1 MGVFTCEV
9 EHVSPISAAKF
20 YKAVVEDC
28 VTLWPKAMPKIIKS
42 VEFTEGDGGPGT
54 ICKLTLL
61 KGYWMSQ
68 VDAIDKA
75 KFEFK
80 YTVIEGMILGNQLEK
95 IYNDLKVVER
105 EDGGCIVKKII
116 KFYTKD
122 NEIYDE
128 KNLKFNKDKTLLF
141 FKTLEDFLLANP
153 DYN

>member
-61 KGYWMSQ
+61 KGYSTSQ
-68 VDAIDKA
+68 IDAINKE
-75 KFEFK
+75 KFVLK
-80 YTVIEGMILGNQLEK
+80 YNVIEGSTLGKHVEK
-95 IYNDLKVVER
+95 ICNEFKVVER
-105 EDGGCIVKKII
+105 KDGGCLVKKTM
-116 KFYTKD
+116 KHYTKD
-122 NEIYDE
+122 NEIFDE
-128 KNLKFNKDKTLLF
+128 EYLKFNKDKTLFF
-141 FKTLEDFLLANP
+141 FKAIEDFLLANP